1 MFSIVS
7 RRRVS
12 WIAMIMTILAM
23 SAPLSASASS
33 DHTATRTAVA
43 FTSTRVAEVEPFD
56 FSVDEAGIF
65 HVHEVTQEDITGDI
79 SGTAIIEFKAD
90 FKPFGECTEEACF
103 GEEGSWATVDIT
115 GEDGGW
121 SGIYVSSSS
130 DIPGQEYYSDS
141 LVLRGT
147 GANAHRSIAAQ
158 STDGSEESISFE
170 GVVSTL
176 ATPIG
181 GLNTTVRLCASPEDF
196 SFSGGFLSSGAI
208 EGSGSAT
215 GAFLIGGGPWTDN
228 YAVGGTV
235 TLADTHGS
243 VTIAF
248 TGEAQDNFSASFEAS
263 HFWGHFLV
271 LEGTGEYAELYAGGR
286 IIGTAG
292 EPSATCA
299 SGFGVNI
306 AMVGEAHRN

>member
-1 MFSIVS
+1 MFFILHRKTALV
-7 RRRVS
+7 VLLV
-12 WIAMIMTILAM
+12 AILAGIV
-23 SAPLSASASS
+23 PLSASASS
-33 DHTATRTAVA
+33 DHMATRAAVA
-43 FTSTRVAEVEPFD
+43 FTSTTIAEIEPFD
-56 FSVDEAGIF
+56 FTVDEAGIF
-65 HVHEVTQEDITGDI
+65 HVHDVTQEEFTGDI
-79 SGTAIIEFKAD
+79 SGSAIIDFRAD
-90 FKPFGECTEEACF
+90 FKPFGECTEAACF
-103 GEEGSWATVDIT
+103 GEDNSWATVEIT

-130 DIPGQEYYSDS
+130 DIPGQEYYADS

-158 STDGSEESISFE
+158 STAQSDESISFE
-170 GVVSTL
+170 GVLSTL

-208 EGSGSAT
+208 DGSGSAT
-215 GAFLIGGGPWTDN
+215 GDFLIGGGPWTDN

-235 TLADTHGS
+235 TLTDSHGS

-248 TGEAQDNFSASFEAS
+248 AGEAQDNVSASFEAS
-263 HFWGHFLV
+263 HVWGHFLV

-286 IIGTAG
+286 IVGTAG
-292 EPSATCA
+292 GPSATCA
-299 SGFGVNI
+299 SGFGVDI
-306 AMVGEAHRN
+306 SMVGEAHSN

>member
-1 MFSIVS
+1 MVSIVS
-7 RRRVS
+7 RRRVP
-12 WIAMIMTILAM
+12 WVAMIVAILVLSM
-23 SAPLSASASS
+23 PLSVLASS
-33 DHTATRTAVA
+33 NHTATRTAVA
-43 FTSTRVAEVEPFD
+43 FTSTRVAEVEPSD

-65 HVHEVTQEDITGDI
+65 HVHEVTQEEFSGDI

-90 FKPFGECTEEACF
+90 FIPFGECTEEACF
-103 GEEGSWATVDIT
+103 GENYGWATVDIT

-130 DIPGQEYYSDS
+130 DIPGQEYYADS

-158 STDGSEESISFE
+158 STDGSEDSISFE

-181 GLNTTVRLCASPEDF
+181 SLNTSVRLCASPEDF

-215 GAFLIGGGPWTDN
+215 GDFFSGGGQWTDN
-228 YAVGGTV
+228 YGVAGTV
-235 TLADTHGS
+235 TLNDGHGR
-243 VTIAF
+243 VTILFA
-248 TGEAQDNFSASFEAS
+248 GEAQDNISASFQAS
-263 HFWGHFLV
+263 HVGGHFLV
-271 LEGTGEYAELYAGGR
+271 LEGTGAYTELYAGGR
-286 IIGTAG
+286 IIGTAAG
-292 EPSATCA
+292 PSATCA
-299 SGFGVNI
+299 SGYGVDI
-306 AMVGEAHRN
+306 SMVGEAHYN